1 MVRLVEVVLKPGKR
15 ACPPLATPAA
25 GPAAWDARPT
35 PATPGWG
42 CRGNYTTAGDAS
54 SIGRGVEQ
62 APWSRTGQGPASL
75 IPVHRLAHYRKV
87 PTVEVPILGAD
98 PHHKGPCGPP
108 LNKVTTAND
117 GPQEGGQRPGSCR
130 FGIVFF

>member
-54 SIGRGVEQ
+54 ELSRLLCNLKEQ
-62 APWSRTGQGPASL
+62 A
-75 IPVHRLAHYRKV
+75 VERLAQL
-87 PTVEVPILGAD
+87 EEM
-98 PHHKGPCGPP
+98 
-108 LNKVTTAND
+108 VTTNLFDHTSDEHMEQLRALLLIISSIACIMKTPVLGED
-117 GPQEGGQRPGSCR
+117 GSLNPEIDVVIKNAQSQQ
-130 FGIVFF
+130 